1 MSRNQDLA
9 TIFAQMGDVL
19 DLLGENAFKVNAHR
33 RVARALEDMA
43 EDAATL
49 ATDDP
54 KALGAMPGFG
64 AATVKKIKEFA
75 ETGKIAEHGE
85 LLGKIPAG
93 LLDVLAI
100 PGLGP
105 KRVRAMWQDGGVEDI
120 ASFKAKIADGS
131 LAKLKGM
138 GAKTLQ
144 NALESLAYL
153 EQGVGRVR
161 LGQALPVA
169 EGLVA
174 MLQRVKGVKA
184 ISHAG
189 SLRRGRETIGDIDI
203 VAAGRYPGQ
212 VHEALRTAP
221 GVTKVLVAGDTKTSV
236 RMDSGMQVDLRTVT
250 EAEYGAAL
258 LYFTGS
264 KEHNIRLRERAQQRG
279 LRLNEYGLFPDDGEA
294 APQDRGVNPIAATT
308 EEDIYAALELSWM
321 PPELREDHGE
331 LAVPAPKDLVSVA
344 DIKADLHSHTTASD
358 GALTIEEMAEQA
370 IRRGLRV
377 LAITD
382 HSRSSTLAN
391 GLSIERLQ
399 DHIAMVRSAA
409 RQYKGQLTLLAGSE
423 VDILADGSLDYPD
436 EVLAELDVVVASP
449 HTSLKASPEAATERL
464 LKAIRHPMVHIIG
477 HPTGRIINAREGLSP
492 DIAVLAKEAKA
503 HNTALE
509 INANTMRLD
518 LRDAHVR
525 VCVETGTL
533 ISINTDAHGAADFD
547 QLRYGVTTA
556 RRGWLPTSLCVN
568 AWETKVLLA
577 WLKSKRAG

>member
-1 MSRNQDLA
+1 MSRNQRLA

-49 ATDDP
+49 ATSDA
-54 KALGAMPGFG
+54 KALGDMPGFG

-161 LGQALPVA
+161 LGEALPVA

-184 ISHAG
+184 VSHAG

-203 VAAGRYPGQ
+203 VAAGRYPAQ

-308 EEDIYAALELSWM
+308 EEDIYTALELSWM

-358 GALTIEEMAEQA
+358 GALSIKEMAEQA

-399 DHIAMVRSAA
+399 DHIATVRSAA
-409 RQYKGQLTLLAGSE
+409 RQYRGQLTLLAGSE

-464 LKAIRHPMVHIIG
+464 LKAIRHPLVHIIG

-509 INANTMRLD
+509 INANAMRLD

-525 VCVETGTL
+525 VCAETGTL

-556 RRGWLPTSLCVN
+556 RRGWLPASLCVN

-577 WLKSKRAG
+577 WLQSKRAG